1 MQGKAISYNVPKD
14 LLEKFALEAQKN
26 KSVNGGGHKETL
38 AFITGHWIQ
47 NKLFAQDLIFPK
59 QRGSSTEVEDLGKNY
74 QTMIYKNLSS
84 LFIFIFRY

>member
-1 MQGKAISYNVPKD
+1 MQGKEISYSVPRD

-26 KSVNGGGHKETL
+26 KCVNGGGHKETL
-38 AFITGHWIQ
+38 AFITGHWLQ
-47 NKLFAQDLIFPK
+47 NKLFAKDLIFPK

-84 LFIFIFRY
+84 LPYYFI

>member
-1 MQGKAISYNVPKD
+1 MQEMEINYSVPRD
-14 LLEKFALEAQKN
+14 LLEKFAVEAQQN
-26 KSVNGGGHKETL
+26 KCINGGGHNETL
-38 AFITGHWIQ
+38 AFVTGHWLQ
-47 NKLFAQDLIFPK
+47 NKIVAQDLIFPK